1 MSAKK
6 RKSNWYVYL
15 FAFLATLG
23 IFIFAVFLFNKITNS
38 KNDDDNKQI
47 DQDEL
52 NIDETHNFT
61 FLATIATTEDD
72 IPHTFFIVDYKAVG
86 DEITIIALPSD
97 LKTDTGYLSTT
108 YQNSGINGA
117 LKTINSILGTDIQ
130 KYINTRKFEFV
141 NMFDTIGN
149 ISITVPFEKTFTA
162 TDTGEEITLPAGNNI
177 VNGTKLF
184 DYLNQ
189 IRVDESGYEYIR
201 TASSVISEIFNSKAK
216 SIQVTDMDSIFRRLV
231 ATADTNLTTE
241 DYEYRK
247 KVVLNTFSQTATPF
261 VYYVPN
267 GEYDANNAFN
277 ISENS
282 INSIKN
288 IINP

>member
-1 MSAKK
+1 
-6 RKSNWYVYL
+6 
-15 FAFLATLG
+15 
-23 IFIFAVFLFNKITNS
+23 
-38 KNDDDNKQI
+38 
-47 DQDEL
+47 
-52 NIDETHNFT
+52 
-61 FLATIATTEDD
+61 
-72 IPHTFFIVDYKAVG
+72 
-86 DEITIIALPSD
+86 
-97 LKTDTGYLSTT
+97 
-108 YQNSGINGA
+108 
-117 LKTINSILGTDIQ
+117 
-130 KYINTRKFEFV
+130 
-141 NMFDTIGN
+141 MFDTIGN

-162 TDTGEEITLPAGNNI
+162 TDTGEEINLPAGNNI